1 MSLKGSVGPA
11 MMPMRKMK
19 MGGGGGGGGAA
30 PRSNSRK
37 ALANPQLVQAAG
49 AKMAVKQND
58 KFASQMYQMSKKAKI
73 SKY

>member
-37 ALANPQLVQAAG
+37 ANPQLVQAAG

-58 KFASQMYQMSKKAKI
+58 KFASQMYQMSKKAKV

>member
-37 ALANPQLVQAAG
+37 AMANPQLVQAAG